1 VWGCLVKV
9 LVHNPKNLKIRSKT
23 IDYVFINY
31 VYNSNAYQFIV
42 HKSSIKNI
50 HPNIIMKSRNATYFE
65 DVFPFK
71 KT

>member
-1 VWGCLVKV
+1 M
-9 LVHNPKNLKIRSKT
+9 
-23 IDYVFINY
+23 DYVFINH
-31 VYNSNAYQFIV
+31 VYNSNAYQFII
-42 HKSSIKNI
+42 HESSIKNI